1 MPPEMKRSEFNEHN
15 NKAGLQASCFQYQKQ
30 INEAFTKCSE
40 RAENIINALE
50 GKDFPSKDESVQET
64 GQPKQDGKETLQRLL
79 EDWFDVGINDTERI
93 TEIKKEYKNI
103 KEECDKKEKTRIGIQ
118 CGDCPENT
126 LGQAYQGTGPILL
139 CKLALERDRRST
151 NIRDVDLGG
160 TLMHEMSH
168 VISNTNDTG
177 YGVTTCKNLRA
188 KAAIQNAESY
198 MFGALAA
205 TLGDDTGPG
214 GEGGKVPDSSGGK
227 NPDSS
232 GRKDPDSTGG
242 KVLDSPRGK
251 VPDFMGGKMPDSL
264 GGKSSPHNTS
274 KPNLPLTPNPT
285 GIIGDGTSSSSS
297 AKFYPPKT
305 SSSSGNACFPTTVS
319 SSGGFS
325 SGQAPSASRHF
336 SQVASHPEAYSLP
349 KVPHSKGSPAPSN
362 GDLPAV
368 I

>member
-1 MPPEMKRSEFNEHN
+1 
-15 NKAGLQASCFQYQKQ
+15 
-30 INEAFTKCSE
+30 
-40 RAENIINALE
+40 
-50 GKDFPSKDESVQET
+50 
-64 GQPKQDGKETLQRLL
+64 
-79 EDWFDVGINDTERI
+79 
-93 TEIKKEYKNI
+93 
-103 KEECDKKEKTRIGIQ
+103 
-118 CGDCPENT
+118 
-126 LGQAYQGTGPILL
+126 
-139 CKLALERDRRST
+139 
-151 NIRDVDLGG
+151 
-160 TLMHEMSH
+160 
-168 VISNTNDTG
+168 
-177 YGVTTCKNLRA
+177 
-188 KAAIQNAESY
+188 

>member
-188 KAAIQNAESY
+188 KAAIQNAELYVRCSGCH
-198 MFGALAA
+198 FG
-205 TLGDDTGPG
+205 G
-214 GEGGKVPDSSGGK
+214 
-227 NPDSS
+227 
-232 GRKDPDSTGG
+232 
-242 KVLDSPRGK
+242 
-251 VPDFMGGKMPDSL
+251 
-264 GGKSSPHNTS
+264 
-274 KPNLPLTPNPT
+274 
-285 GIIGDGTSSSSS
+285 
-297 AKFYPPKT
+297 
-305 SSSSGNACFPTTVS
+305 
-319 SSGGFS
+319 
-325 SGQAPSASRHF
+325 
-336 SQVASHPEAYSLP
+336 
-349 KVPHSKGSPAPSN
+349 
-362 GDLPAV
+362 
-368 I
+368 